1 MRPSHDNASWWRRLL
16 RSRLMLSINLMLIG
30 FVGWSLMRE
39 VSTGNEVSA
48 DLANLKKQIVGLEAQ
63 NNGYAD
69 TISKLGTPGFVERE
83 ARLKL
88 GYQKPGE
95 QVLMLRDNA
104 SAPSAAAE
112 APEDTSSL
120 SNPQKW
126 WRYFLSK
133 K

>member
-1 MRPSHDNASWWRRLL
+1 MKNYRDNASWWRRLL
-16 RSRLMLSINLMLIG
+16 RSRLMLSVNLLLIR
-30 FVGWSLMRE
+30 FVGWSLARE
-39 VSTGNEVSA
+39 VGQGNAVSA
-48 DLANLKKQIVGLEAQ
+48 DLNNLKRQISGLEVQ

-95 QVLMLRDNA
+95 QVLMLRDAATAPAA
-104 SAPSAAAE
+104 SAQTA
-112 APEDTSSL
+112 EDTSSL

-126 WRYFLSK
+126 WRYFFAR
-133 K
+133 

>member
-1 MRPSHDNASWWRRLL
+1 MKNYRDNASWWRRLL
-16 RSRLMLSINLMLIG
+16 RSRLMLSVNLLLIG
-30 FVGWSLMRE
+30 FVGWSLARE
-39 VSTGNEVSA
+39 VGQGNAVSA
-48 DLANLKKQIVGLEAQ
+48 DLNNLKRQISGLEVQ

-95 QVLMLRDNA
+95 QVLMLRDAATAPAA
-104 SAPSAAAE
+104 SAQTAE
-112 APEDTSSL
+112 GTSSL

-126 WRYFLSK
+126 WRYFFAR
-133 K
+133 